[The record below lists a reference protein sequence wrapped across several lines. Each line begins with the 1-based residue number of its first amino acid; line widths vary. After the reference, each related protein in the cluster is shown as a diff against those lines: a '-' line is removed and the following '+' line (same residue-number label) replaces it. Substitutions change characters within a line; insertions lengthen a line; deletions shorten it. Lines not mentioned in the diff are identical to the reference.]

1 MMNSITMEN
10 FRCFRERQT
19 VRLAPLTLLVGENS
33 TGKTS
38 FLALVRALGE
48 AGYGEIDPNFKD
60 QPYDLGSFQNIVYV
74 PNEDDEAGF
83 EIGFSDDFSDNE
95 NLDRTTFTFK
105 FAERSSAPRLVERE
119 CATRGV
125 KVRDTYVGDGDAVEF
140 DVETEGR
147 SWGGRFEAK
156 GLGAAGLRLSWNFL
170 TTALNELAI
179 ADESSRNVDFDPS
192 GKGGQLPISR
202 MDADALLGFL
212 EDLRGAHRYPP
223 FASAPV
229 RSRPKRTY
237 DPTRPAPDPEGDYVP
252 MYLAD
257 VSIRDEEVWRILKD
271 GLEKLG
277 KRSGLFSEIDIRK
290 FGGAGDPFHVQV
302 RNTANGV
309 AEPWRNLIDV
319 GYGVGQAL
327 PVFTELLRP
336 SFHKQFLLQQ
346 PEVHLHPMAQAAL
359 GTLFCEFV
367 GSQVRSRQIIVET
380 HSDHLINRVRMDV
393 RDGVTELAPQ
403 DVIVLYFERKG
414 PEVKIHEVT
423 FDELGNLDGAPPS
436 YGRFFMEEA
445 DRSVL
450 PDEHLMG
457 V

>member
-38 FLALVRALGE
+38 FLALIRALGE
-48 AGYGEIDPNFKD
+48 AGYGEIEPNFKD
-60 QPYDLGSFQNIVYV
+60 PPYDLGSFQNIVFV

-83 EIGFSDDFSDNE
+83 EVGFSDDFSDDA
-95 NLDRTTFTFK
+95 NLDPTTFAFK
-105 FAERSSAPRLVERE
+105 FAERSSAPRLTERQ
-119 CATRGV
+119 CASGDL
-125 KVRDTYVGDGDAVEF
+125 KVRDTYLNDGESVKF
-140 DVETEGR
+140 RVETDVGAW
-147 SWGGRFEAK
+147 SVHFDAK
-156 GLGAAGLRLSWNFL
+156 GHRQAGVRLSWNL
-170 TTALNELAI
+170 LATALNEM
-179 ADESSRNVDFDPS
+179 VDSDDRSDKIGFNPS
-192 GKGGQLPISR
+192 GKDQLPISR
-202 MDADALLGFL
+202 TDADALLGFL
-212 EDLRGAHRYPP
+212 EDLRRAQRYPP

-237 DPTRPAPDPEGDYVP
+237 DPTRPTPDPEGDYVP

-257 VSIRDEEVWRILKD
+257 VSVRDEEVWRILKD
-271 GLEKLG
+271 GLETLG

-309 AEPWRNLIDV
+309 AEPWRNLIDIC
-319 GYGVGQAL
+319 YGVGQAL

-367 GSQVRSRQIIVET
+367 GSNIRSRQLIVET
-380 HSDHLINRVRMDV
+380 HSDHLINRIRMDV
-393 RDGVTELAPQ
+393 RDGVSDLTPD
-403 DVIVLYFERKG
+403 DVMVLYFERNG

-423 FDELGNLDGAPPS
+423 FDSEGNVDAPS
-436 YGRFFMEEA
+436 GYGRFFMEETHRTLWKQ
-445 DRSVL
+445 RS
-450 PDEHLMG
+450 
-457 V
+457 